1 MAQGV
6 AKLDVGIDVFAQN
19 GFKDIYDRRRS
30 RFIVSSFSGKDDT
43 FARTLYK
50 RFFSNNS
57 PITSKII
64 VLQGNHVSAILK

>member
-30 RFIVSSFSGKDDT
+30 RFIGKDDT